1 MTSSLCSGGGR
12 GGEEGGRGGGREGGW
27 EGLLCTACK
36 ELHVHVFYYE
46 HTIILF
52 PKRYSMAILVRL
64 VLLVMIGM
72 LTIHKQNTNAKTTQ
86 YKQNIY
92 CIASIFGGVKVS

>member
-12 GGEEGGRGGGREGGW
+12 GGEGRREGGREGGR

-36 ELHVHVFYYE
+36 ELQVHVLCYE

-64 VLLVMIGM
+64 LLLVMVGM
-72 LTIHKQNTNAKTTQ
+72 LTIHKQNMNAKKDHT
-86 YKQNIY
+86 
-92 CIASIFGGVKVS
+92 V